1 VSQWPRFDVGDVV
14 GDCYLLS
21 LSLVMTIAF
30 DEKREQKFP
39 VVVVVVGD
47 GGGGDAWECW
57 CEVVQMR
64 LLWLLVK
71 TLLLHH
77 QASSCCHC
85 SLLLECLVCLCSVM
99 MTNDETVVLV
109 VVVAVGYLLLGTFCA
124 KYKYGGCSWPFRFF

>member
-1 VSQWPRFDVGDVV
+1 MSQWPRDVV

-39 VVVVVVGD
+39 VVVVVGD
-47 GGGGDAWECW
+47 GDGGDAWECW

-109 VVVAVGYLLLGTFCA
+109 GYLLLGTFCA
-124 KYKYGGCSWPFRFF
+124 KYKYGGCSWSFRFF